1 MSAQQEDTLVK
12 KSKKAIL
19 VTFFIIFIVLF
30 TFISGIVTGYF
41 VYTRYFVKEGDNN
54 NNTIDN
60 KITVLNEENTITSV
74 VEKTKDSVVSIAIS
88 QLQFTQGQGVVDSIN
103 KIGTGFVV
111 DKNGLIITNQH
122 VVETEGEYK
131 VITSNGDEYDVT
143 DIYVDNVNDL
153 ALLKVNSDKLT
164 PIELG
169 DSEKLKVGQLAI
181 AIGTPLGEYAG
192 SVTTGI
198 VSGLNRTVETGGN
211 FWSSTTKTYYD
222 VIQTDAAVNPGNS
235 GGPLLNSLGQ
245 VIGVNFATTSGA
257 DNISFALP
265 VNVVKKRIDEY
276 RKYGKF
282 IKPYLGVEY
291 QYINEFTAKLYK
303 LETGAFIIRVAAN
316 SPAQKAGLK
325 REDIIKQIN
334 GKDMDQS
341 LANALRDYNPGD
353 ELTLK
358 VSREGKVIEIKVK
371 LGESE

>member
-1 MSAQQEDTLVK
+1 MSNTEENKIVQ
-12 KSKKAIL
+12 KSKKVMFMTIL
-19 VTFFIIFIVLF
+19 IIFVVLF
-30 TFISGIVTGYF
+30 TFVSGIVTGYV
-41 VYTRYFVKEGDNN
+41 VYKKYFEKEGTVTVD
-54 NNTIDN
+54 D
-60 KITVLNEENTITSV
+60 KKVTVLNEENTITEV
-74 VEKTKDSVVSIAIS
+74 VEKTSNSVVSIAIS
-88 QLQFTQGQGVVDSIN
+88 QLQITQGQGVVDSIN

-131 VITSNGDEYDVT
+131 VITANGDEYDVSE
-143 DIYVDNVNDL
+143 IYVDNVNDI
-153 ALLKVNSDKLT
+153 ALLKVNSDKLS

-169 DSEKLKVGQLAI
+169 DSDALKVGQLAI

-198 VSGLNRTVETGGN
+198 VSGLHRTVDTGGN

-235 GGPLLNSLGQ
+235 GGPLLNSIGQ

-265 VNVVKKRIDEY
+265 VNLVKKRIEEY

-291 QYINEFTAKLYK
+291 QYINEFTSKLYK
-303 LETGAFIIRVAAN
+303 LEVGAFIIRVAPG

-325 REDIIKQIN
+325 REDIIKEIN
-334 GKDMDQS
+334 GKVMDQS
-341 LANALRDYNPGD
+341 LANALRDFSPGD

-358 VSREGKVIEIKVK
+358 VSRDGKEIEIKVK
-371 LGESE
+371 LGESQ